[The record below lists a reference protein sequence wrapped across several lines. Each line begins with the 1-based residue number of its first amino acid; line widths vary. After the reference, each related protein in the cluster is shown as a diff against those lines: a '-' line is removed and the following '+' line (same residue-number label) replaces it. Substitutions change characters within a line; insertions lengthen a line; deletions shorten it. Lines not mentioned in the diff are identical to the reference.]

1 MINTRSRML
10 RHVLVLN
17 TAQTSVNF
25 SSTSVLHQNYYED
38 LGISKNS
45 TIGEIKA
52 AYYNLSKL
60 YHPDKNQGSEEAAK
74 KFRAINQAYEVL
86 GNYKLRRLYDKGII
100 HTAGSQYAQKSQDIV
115 DDMEPDIDDPST
127 KFYKSR
133 FTKSTVADNKG
144 RTPIY
149 NFDEWSRAHY
159 GQSFERRKTAKE
171 KHDRQTYEA
180 KDQKLM
186 SQNEYLL
193 LVIMIFTCLGYYK
206 FATESSY
213 DTPKD
218 QTKRTQKTNDE

>member
-1 MINTRSRML
+1 MSICTPTFYKDFYNDLWCSQRDMINTRSRML

-86 GNYKLRRLYDKGII
+86 GNYKLRRLYDK
-100 HTAGSQYAQKSQDIV
+100 
-115 DDMEPDIDDPST
+115 
-127 KFYKSR
+127 
-133 FTKSTVADNKG
+133 ADNKG

-218 QTKRTQKTNDE
+218 QTKRTRKTNDE

>member
-1 MINTRSRML
+1 MISTRSCLVL
-10 RHVLVLN
+10 RHILAVN
-17 TAQTSVNF
+17 ATQSSVNF
-25 SSTSVLHQNYYED
+25 SGNAVLYQNYYED
-38 LGISKNS
+38 LGVSRNS
-45 TIGEIKA
+45 TIGEIKT
-52 AYYNLSKL
+52 AYYRLSKL

-100 HTAGSQYAQKSQDIV
+100 HTSHYAQKSHDV
-115 DDMEPDIDDPST
+115 DDTEPEIDDPST

-133 FTKSTVADNKG
+133 FTKSTVLDSEG

-159 GQSFERRKTAKE
+159 GKSFERRKAAKA
-171 KHDRQTYEA
+171 KHDRMTSET

-193 LVIMIFTCLGYYK
+193 LAIVIFSSLAYYK
-206 FATESSY
+206 FATETSY
-213 DTPKD
+213 DTPKV
-218 QTKRTQKTNDE
+218 KPKGNEKNE